1 MDQND
6 TQKKQPKL
14 TIKMLLDHACSNPD
28 DFEHWEQWHNEH
40 KSAMDYVP
48 YPGYSRYTI
57 SLHCREVTVIARK
70 LPNGGYHI
78 KDMLW
83 QDH

>member
-6 TQKKQPKL
+6 TKKKQPKL
-14 TIKMLLDHACSNPD
+14 TIGVLLEHACGNPD
-28 DFEHWEQWHNEH
+28 DFEHWTQWNSKIREQM
-40 KSAMDYVP
+40 KYVP
-48 YPGYSRYTI
+48 YPGYLRYTI
-57 SLHCREVTVIARK
+57 SLHCQEVTVIARK

-83 QDH
+83 QEH